1 MSAADGAID
10 LRRAQPLDTDEA
22 LTLVHT
28 MFGLEVSDAVTLG
41 GEFDQNLRVTGVDGG
56 HYLIKVSTLPDTDL
70 ETATW
75 HQQILAHLHL
85 EAPELPL
92 PRLIPTTDGDLRAI
106 VPTSQGDRM
115 IRVLTWLPG
124 TPLAE
129 ADEHSDGLL
138 IELGELAGRMSTALS
153 TMAEP
158 HAPIT
163 HDWDMRRARSVV
175 DSSID
180 AVTDPDRRADIDA
193 VMRWF
198 DTVAPL
204 LPNLPPGVAHQDL
217 NDSNLLVQRDPAG
230 GQAISGVLDLG
241 DALYTV
247 RVAELAVAT
256 AYALV
261 RKEDPMRVAELVV
274 AGFDSVAPLTD
285 DELAVVFPLA
295 AARLAMN
302 AATWTQR
309 NAHNHNDHGEKR
321 MRHTWPALSKV
332 ARIDP
337 DYAEASLRRACG
349 RPAHPDSAR
358 LTAALG
364 SATPAPWSARIRQ
377 AQTIDTSTASD
388 LFDVIDWPNAAAL
401 RRAVD
406 SELGDRTQRFGVI
419 GHLRPNL
426 AWAAQR
432 GVGDAEPATMTL
444 GTRLLVAV
452 GDEVRCPLDG
462 TVIATAGTLTLHH
475 VVDGFAF
482 LSHWHGLSGTRVGAA
497 RAGDLLGTATAYDE
511 LGAVVSVSVSLPRR
525 HGGSAGWPTRVR
537 PSTAGVFSELSPD
550 PSALLGLAPPDS
562 SGHLSVDQVVAIRRH
577 RLASSQRAYYRAPM
591 NLQRGRDVWLYDEN
605 GLAYLDS
612 LNNVT
617 HVGHAN
623 PRVAEAAR
631 RQTNKLNTNSRFIY
645 EGIATYAEK
654 LVATLP
660 DPLEVVFLVC
670 SGSEANDLAIR
681 IARQVTGRSDIA
693 IIDGAYHGNTGVV
706 TGLSPNR
713 YKGPGGAGA
722 PATTH
727 ETMIPDRYRGPYG
740 YDDPQAGFKYGA
752 EAARVIAAMVGSGT
766 PPAAFLAESLM
777 GSAGNIVFGDGYLA
791 TAFAAARKAGAL
803 CISDEVQVGVG
814 RMGDVFWGFE
824 LGGVVPDIV
833 TMGKPLG
840 NGHPLAAVVTTRD
853 VADAFD
859 TGMKYFNT
867 FGGNPVSCAIGST
880 VLDIVVGDGLQR
892 HANEVGRYFA
902 DALRQVQRR
911 HPLIGDVRA
920 QGLYLGVELVRDR
933 ATKEP
938 AGAEAFEVTELMKE
952 QGVIVFPNG
961 VHDNV
966 LKIKP
971 PMTFQNGHAD
981 LYCDAL
987 DRVLSRLG

>member
-1 MSAADGAID
+1 MSAADGAVD
-10 LRRAQPLDTDEA
+10 TRRAEPLDVDEA
-22 LTLVHT
+22 LALVHHA
-28 MFGLEVSDAVTLG
+28 FGLAVGDAVTLG
-41 GEFDQNLRVTGVDGG
+41 GEFDQNLRVTAGDGR
-56 HYLIKVSTLPDTDL
+56 HYLVKISTLPDTDL
-70 ETATW
+70 ATATW
-75 HQQILAHLHL
+75 HQQILSHLHQ

-92 PRLIPTTDGDLRAI
+92 PRLVPAADHALRAI
-106 VPTSQGDRM
+106 VATSRGDRM

-124 TPLAE
+124 EPLSDAE
-129 ADEHSDGLL
+129 HHTDELL
-138 IELGELAGRMSTALS
+138 TELGEIAGRMSAALS
-153 TMAEP
+153 TMP
-158 HAPIT
+158 QPDAPIT
-163 HDWDMRRARSVV
+163 HDWDMRRARAVV
-175 DSSID
+175 DDGID
-180 AVTDPDRRADIDA
+180 AVTDDGQRADVEE

-198 DTVAPL
+198 DAVAPL
-204 LPNLPPGVAHQDL
+204 LPGLPPGVAHQDL
-217 NDSNLLVQRDPAG
+217 NDSNILVHQDIGG

-261 RKEDPMRVAELVV
+261 RKDDPLRVAALVV
-274 AGFDSVAPLTD
+274 SGFDAVAPLTD

-309 NAHNHNDHGEKR
+309 NANSHNAHGEKR
-321 MRHTWPALSKV
+321 MRHTWPALAKV

-337 DYAEASLRRACG
+337 DYAEAALRRACG
-349 RPAHPDSAR
+349 RSAHPHTAR
-358 LTAALG
+358 LTAALRAVAP
-364 SATPAPWSARIRQ
+364 SPWSALSRT
-377 AQTIDTSTASD
+377 AHAVDTSPASD
-388 LFDVIDWPNAAAL
+388 LFDLVDWHDTT
-401 RRAVD
+401 AVRGVLD
-406 SELGDRTQRFGVI
+406 AELGDRTARFGVV
-419 GHLRPNL
+419 GHRQPNL
-426 AWAAQR
+426 LLSAQR
-432 GVGDAEPATMTL
+432 GVGDAEPATVTL
-444 GTRLLVAV
+444 GVRLLVGAGEDV
-452 GDEVRCPLDG
+452 SAPLDG
-462 TVIATAGTLTLHH
+462 TVVTAGPILTIRHDL
-475 VVDGFAF
+475 DGVAF
-482 LSHWHGLSGTRVGAA
+482 LSHWDGLSGTASGPI
-497 RAGDLLGTATAYDE
+497 RAGQRLGVTTDANE
-511 LGAVVSVSVSLPRR
+511 WGAVVAVSLSLPRR
-525 HGGSAGWPTRVR
+525 HAEGAGWPTEIR
-537 PSTAGVFSELSPD
+537 PSVAAAFEELSPD
-550 PSALLGLAPPDS
+550 PSPLLGLDVPEAAA
-562 SGHLSVDQVVAIRRH
+562 HLRVGQVLAIRRD

-591 NLQRGRDVWLYDEN
+591 NLQRGRDVWLYDEDAL
-605 GLAYLDS
+605 GYLDS

-623 PRVAEAAR
+623 PRVAEASR
-631 RQTNKLNTNSRFIY
+631 RQMNKLNTNSRFIY

-660 DPLEVVFLVC
+660 APLEVVFLVC

-681 IARQVTGRSDIA
+681 IARQVTGRADVA

-740 YDDPQAGFKYGA
+740 YDDPEAGLKYGA
-752 EAARVIAAMVGSGT
+752 EAARVIDAMVAAGT

-791 TAFAAARKAGAL
+791 TAFAAARRAGAL

-814 RMGDVFWGFE
+814 RMGDAFWGFE

-867 FGGNPVSCAIGST
+867 FGGNPVSCAIGSA
-880 VLDIVVGDGLQR
+880 VLDIVIGDGLQQ

-902 DALRQVQRR
+902 ACLRQVQQR
-911 HPLIGDVRA
+911 HALIGDVRA

-933 ATKEP
+933 DTLEP
-938 AGAEAFEVTELMKE
+938 AKAEAFEVTELMKE
-952 QGVIVFPNG
+952 EGVIVFPNG

-971 PMTFQNGHAD
+971 PMTFQRHHVD
-981 LYCDAL
+981 LYCAAL
-987 DRVLSRLG
+987 DRTLMRLR